1 MRTGVYIMSLAEA
14 IKIRILILMK
24 EKQFSQYDFAIVR

>member
-1 MRTGVYIMSLAEA
+1 MSLAEA